1 MIDFEE
7 VDPNWDEARF
17 ADDPRYMDTEGK
29 LRLLIGRSPNSRAG
43 RWAQS
48 ALLTFQSIGATI
60 AAMESEGRPRTA
72 KQTRA
77 LANIES
83 GVERWLRKCRP

>member
-29 LRLLIGRSPNSRAG
+29 LRLLISKKGRAG

-48 ALLTFQSIGATI
+48 ALQTLQSIEATI